1 MMGEF
6 IKRYREPS
14 ARKYIHPKR
23 KELLSET
30 FGVMVYQE
38 DVLKVAHYFAGLS
51 LEEADILRRGMS
63 WKFRERNE
71 FHRVKQRFFDNCKAR
86 GYAEEIAVELWR
98 QIESFANYA
107 FAKGHS
113 ASYAVESYQS
123 LFLKAHYPLEY
134 MVATINNGGGFYRT
148 EIYIHEARM
157 HGARIEAPCV
167 NHSCEATSIRGKV
180 IWLGFQLLKSLEQ
193 QLATEIVRERLRNGP
208 FAGLPDFVGRVS
220 VSLEQ
225 LILLIRAGA
234 FRNTGKG
241 KKELLWEAHFLLG
254 KTRHSKP
261 RAELFRSETPEPDL
275 PPLESFKFEDAYD
288 EMELLGFSLGSPFAL
303 LASRPRDLLPA
314 AEMAANV
321 GKKVKMLGYLVHVKN
336 VATRQD
342 TPRHMQFGCFVD
354 EAGHFIDTLHFPPVA
369 ARYPFRGEGI
379 YLLEGRILSDYDALS
394 LEVRQMKKM
403 EIVNLA
409 EV

>member
-1 MMGEF
+1 
-6 IKRYREPS
+6 
-14 ARKYIHPKR
+14 
-23 KELLSET
+23 
-30 FGVMVYQE
+30 
-38 DVLKVAHYFAGLS
+38 
-51 LEEADILRRGMS
+51 
-63 WKFRERNE
+63 
-71 FHRVKQRFFDNCKAR
+71 
-86 GYAEEIAVELWR
+86 
-98 QIESFANYA
+98 
-107 FAKGHS
+107 
-113 ASYAVESYQS
+113 
-123 LFLKAHYPLEY
+123 

>member
-1 MMGEF
+1 M
-6 IKRYREPS
+6 
-14 ARKYIHPKR
+14 
-23 KELLSET
+23 
-30 FGVMVYQE
+30 
-38 DVLKVAHYFAGLS
+38 
-51 LEEADILRRGMS
+51 
-63 WKFRERNE
+63 
-71 FHRVKQRFFDNCKAR
+71 
-86 GYAEEIAVELWR
+86 
-98 QIESFANYA
+98 
-107 FAKGHS
+107 
-113 ASYAVESYQS
+113 
-123 LFLKAHYPLEY
+123 
-134 MVATINNGGGFYRT
+134 
-148 EIYIHEARM
+148 
-157 HGARIEAPCV
+157 
-167 NHSCEATSIRGKV
+167 
-180 IWLGFQLLKSLEQ
+180 
-193 QLATEIVRERLRNGP
+193 
-208 FAGLPDFVGRVS
+208 
-220 VSLEQ
+220 
-225 LILLIRAGA
+225 
-234 FRNTGKG
+234 
-241 KKELLWEAHFLLG
+241 LG